1 MSNKIEIIQS
11 KIDLIN
17 DQIENLERSGFFT
30 ELEIQVMSKPILIEL
45 KGLELALSNEMRL
58 INLIQPQNLLCA

>member
-1 MSNKIEIIQS
+1 MSHKIEIIQS
-11 KIDLIN
+11 KIDLLN

-58 INLIQPQNLLCA
+58 IKLIQPQNLLSA